1 MAPSLEIPGVR
12 RSCCATNT
20 QNNFVE
26 FTKEGDAQ
34 QLVKNALLCSRLNES
49 LQSSRRL
56 ENVSWRMWY
65 KQHRSDMVSA
75 TFFLCGNANRQSLNL
90 ERRKPAILNAEIDV
104 TNISPLRT
112 LDEHVLTNALS
123 SSMDVDM
130 LHGNQTTQTLPFL
143 AGSTDVNQWSNISA
157 LNDTKHFHGVFQNTQ
172 PPEQHVSPDML
183 QLFPAPPNEQFCGI
197 PGCSYVD
204 NGNSLL
210 RNALGISGEAQ
221 DTSQKEEQ
229 DGYNHFTGAAAPAPS
244 SGQDEGH
251 PHLNEVD
258 STPTT
263 PRRRSEVSMD
273 AMPGSSAPTDDVPTC
288 SNCGTHNTP
297 LWRRNHDTLL
307 LCNACGLY
315 LKIHKTH
322 RPLLLRQ
329 RQQICNASRANGQ
342 DRGSRSANV
351 TSCTNCGTRVT
362 PLWRKDDNGAMLC
375 NACGLYFKL
384 HREHRPPRYR
394 ADIIRKRARYDPR
407 QRTNSDDGQAS
418 PRSEP
423 ISPAQSTP
431 QSMGYAG
438 PSSAGAMLQS
448 RDTTSDSPTVKRHS
462 TPSLLPQESCSP
474 VQDASRFLSS
484 SQGPLAAELASLA
497 CCGNDACTG
506 PILMNDG
513 APEFVE
519 NPHEYHMH
527 DQPHLMFGMD
537 FNMESIMRPSH
548 GHVNRHSLWPVYQ
561 STDMYPQP
569 ENKGDPNSSVSLPLH

>member
-1 MAPSLEIPGVR
+1 M
-12 RSCCATNT
+12 
-20 QNNFVE
+20 
-26 FTKEGDAQ
+26 
-34 QLVKNALLCSRLNES
+34 LV
-49 LQSSRRL
+49 
-56 ENVSWRMWY
+56 
-65 KQHRSDMVSA
+65 
-75 TFFLCGNANRQSLNL
+75 
-90 ERRKPAILNAEIDV
+90 NAEIDV
-104 TNISPLRT
+104 MNISPLRT
-112 LDEHVLTNALS
+112 LDEHVLANAMGS
-123 SSMDVDM
+123 TMDVDM
-130 LHGNQTTQTLPFL
+130 LHGNQTARTLPFL
-143 AGSTDVNQWSNISA
+143 AGGTDMNHWTNIPA

-210 RNALGISGEAQ
+210 RNALGITGDEH
-221 DTSQKEEQ
+221 DTSRKEEQ
-229 DGYNHFTGAAAPAPS
+229 ETYNYTGSVAP
-244 SGQDEGH
+244 SGQDEEPPQKG
-251 PHLNEVD
+251 EAG
-258 STPTT
+258 SAPTT
-263 PRRRSEVSMD
+263 PRRRSEVAMD
-273 AMPGSSAPTDDVPTC
+273 ATPGSSAPTDDVPTC

-342 DRGSRSANV
+342 DRGSRSTSV

-407 QRTNSDDGQAS
+407 QRTNSDEGQPS

-448 RDTTSDSPTVKRHS
+448 RDPTSDSPTVKRHS
-462 TPSLLPQESCSP
+462 TPSLPPPESCSP

-506 PILMNDG
+506 PILLNDG

-537 FNMESIMRPSH
+537 FNMDTIMRPPH

-561 STDMYPQP
+561 SSEMYPPP
-569 ENKGDPNSSVSLPLH
+569 ENKVDPSSSVSLPLH